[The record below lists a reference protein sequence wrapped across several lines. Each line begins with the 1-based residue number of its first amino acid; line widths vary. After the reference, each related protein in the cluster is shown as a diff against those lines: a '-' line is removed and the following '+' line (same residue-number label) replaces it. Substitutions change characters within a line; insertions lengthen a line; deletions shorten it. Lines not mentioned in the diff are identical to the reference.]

1 MPFER
6 PDLLTLIERAQADMD
21 SRLTGAPW
29 LRRRLLAVLARMQG
43 GVAHG
48 LYGYLDWLALQLM
61 PDTAE
66 TEHLNRWASI
76 WGVGRK
82 PAARATGYAA
92 FPAGAGAV
100 LEAGTELLR
109 PDGVRYRTLEDVAA
123 HAGRVLVAI
132 EAVETGLSGNAGAET
147 PLQLAAP
154 VLALEAQGASE
165 GEITGGAEEEGD
177 ASLRA
182 RLLGRIRNQPSG
194 GAARDYVAWALEV
207 AGVTR
212 AWCYPGEMGRGSVTV
227 RFMMDD
233 TYEDGIPHAD
243 DVARVKAHIEGQ
255 RPVTA
260 DVHVV
265 APVPAP
271 VDLDLRISPDTPRL
285 RATVERAVWAQ
296 LRREAE
302 PGGVVVVSRLNEA
315 ISLAE
320 GEEDHV
326 LLSPAANILL
336 ENGRIAVPG
345 RILWKDADE

>member
-1 MPFER
+1 MPFDR
-6 PDLLTLIERAQADMD
+6 PDLLALVARAQADMD
-21 SRLTGAPW
+21 SRLDGAPW

-66 TEHLNRWASI
+66 VEHLGRWASI
-76 WGVGRK
+76 WGISRK
-82 PAARATGYAA
+82 AATKAAGYAV
-92 FPAGAGAV
+92 FPAGIGAV
-100 LEAGTELLR
+100 LEAGAELLR
-109 PDGVRYRTLEDVAA
+109 PDGARYLTLADVAE
-123 HAGRVLVAI
+123 HEGRVRAAI
-132 EAVETGLSGNAGAET
+132 EAVEAGLSGNAGSAT

-154 VLALEAQGASE
+154 VLGLEAQGVSE
-165 GEITGGAEEEGD
+165 GEITGGADEESD

-182 RLLGRIRNQPSG
+182 RLLTRIRKQPSG
-194 GAARDYVAWALEV
+194 GAMRDYVAWALEV

-227 RFMMDD
+227 RFMMDS
-233 TYEDGIPHAD
+233 TYADGIPHAD
-243 DVARVKAHIEGQ
+243 DVARVKVHIESV

-260 DVHVV
+260 DVYVV
-265 APVPAP
+265 APVPYP
-271 VDLDLRISPDTPRL
+271 VDLDLRISPDTPRV
-285 RATVERAVWAQ
+285 RATVAQAVWAQ

-302 PGGVVVVSRLNEA
+302 PGGVVVVSRLREA

-326 LLSPAANILL
+326 LLSPTANLHL
-336 ENGRIAVPG
+336 ATGRMPVPG
-345 RILWKDADE
+345 TITWEDA